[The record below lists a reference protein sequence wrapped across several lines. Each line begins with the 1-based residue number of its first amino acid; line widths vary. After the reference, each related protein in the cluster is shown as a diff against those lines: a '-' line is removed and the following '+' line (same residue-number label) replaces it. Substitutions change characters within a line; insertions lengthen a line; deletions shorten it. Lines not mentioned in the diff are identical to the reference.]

1 MKTKDAY
8 RCSNGHPNR
17 QAFDEETFK
26 FPCQTCGVSVYRY
39 RDEVPHQDGGE
50 LQDANAAP
58 GLVKYSPPRANLI
71 FAIGLVVAFFGGMAF
86 LTLYQPK
93 KPPVVKLAAMPAA
106 EKVSKDSSA
115 SAVKASEPPAPIK
128 QADKKQEKD
137 LTGIRNI
144 EISNLTAVVEGKGKN
159 ATARVHLKLIN
170 HGDPNTPYPDLRLK
184 WPGSTAKDI
193 VIASTQYA
201 HPNGPFTAIEIETE
215 LHKPP
220 HAKGVDIHLNES
232 N

>member
-1 MKTKDAY
+1 MT
-8 RCSNGHPNR
+8 
-17 QAFDEETFK
+17 FDEETFK

-39 RDEVPHQDGGE
+39 RDEVPPQAGE
-50 LQDANAAP
+50 EPHDANGSTAK
-58 GLVKYSPPRANLI
+58 GKYSPPRANLI

-106 EKVSKDSSA
+106 EKSGEESTSSSA
-115 SAVKASEPPAPIK
+115 KAAEPPALVK
-128 QADKKQEKD
+128 QAEKKQERD
-137 LTGIRNI
+137 LTGVRNI

-159 ATARVHLKLIN
+159 ATARIHLKLTN

-184 WPGSTAKDI
+184 WPGSTAKDV
-193 VIASTQYA
+193 VIESTQYA
-201 HPNGPFTAIEIETE
+201 HPNGPFTKFEIETE